1 MRTKFIKKSKF
12 TFLNNT
18 AIIISIILVCFVVS
32 IFLIRYFV
40 QSSDPFSEK
49 SNVNLDYL
57 SFYLD
62 IGEKYH
68 KGEPIQF
75 RMKITNTSSK
85 PITIN
90 FPNSN
95 EVDFLV
101 YREDN
106 WFFFKLPTL
115 IWQSSI
121 YNKDIIKKHSITLN
135 AKESKVFSST
145 WPQVDQKGNPVKP
158 GFYRIV
164 GNVVTDD
171 FTVSLTLKEN
181 SENKIKKKVNNNLFK
196 NKK

>member
-18 AIIISIILVCFVVS
+18 VIIIFIILVCFVIS

-49 SNVNLDYL
+49 SDVNLNYL
-57 SFYLD
+57 SFHLD

-68 KGEPIQF
+68 KGEEIKF

-101 YREDN
+101 YREDD

-115 IWQSSI
+115 IWQSSV
-121 YNKDIIKKHSITLN
+121 YNKDIKKKHSITFN
-135 AKESKVFSST
+135 AKESKVFSAT
-145 WPQVDQKGNPVKP
+145 WPQIDQKGHPVKP

-164 GNVVTDD
+164 GNVITDN
-171 FTVSLTLKEN
+171 FTVSLTLKED
-181 SENKIKKKVNNNLFK
+181 SK
-196 NKK
+196 